1 MVVDHPIYMY
11 VFCVKVAWSI
21 LYNHFFFGCLFC
33 SNMAHGFA
41 LGWATNGKKL
51 ALVEIVHDIWRAR
64 NYCVFD
70 NRKANQT
77 VFVVK

>member
-1 MVVDHPIYMY
+1 MVLHWVGQL
-11 VFCVKVAWSI
+11 K
-21 LYNHFFFGCLFC
+21 
-33 SNMAHGFA
+33 
-41 LGWATNGKKL
+41 GKKL

-77 VFVVK
+77 VFVVKLLKKPVLERRRERLIPWALTYF